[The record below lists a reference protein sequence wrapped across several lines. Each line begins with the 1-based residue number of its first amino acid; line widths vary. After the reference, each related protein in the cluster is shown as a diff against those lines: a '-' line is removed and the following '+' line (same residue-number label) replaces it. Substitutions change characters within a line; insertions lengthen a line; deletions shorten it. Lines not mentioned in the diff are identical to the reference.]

1 MAIDRRPIL
10 RNAKPLAAAQPMP
23 PSVAP
28 RGPAFTGAPPKSA
41 ATPPPPVNANTD
53 TSNVTKP
60 IVPVDLDAAEK
71 AKKDEALR
79 IARIKS
85 QETLTANAIKNAEDA
100 AAKAE
105 EERPK
110 TNEDFDKAASD
121 MLLNEINQAGNVDTK
136 AEEALINEQ
145 MNDRI
150 GAALVD
156 QRASMGRSGFGASG
170 AMAAIEGDTQR
181 TARQQGLEDV
191 LGLRRTEDERATDN
205 ARQAITS
212 ELSMRKQAEAE
223 AKQAALLGEIRKGN
237 EDIEEGLTTPE
248 QRTEKHKQR
257 VIDAGFDS
265 NGDGRISD
273 AEQIAF
279 QTDAAEP
286 LQAVADYE
294 NSIGDPGVTTPPE
307 RDGPGEGF
315 EMVRPPGNDRNG
327 KPQHGYLYNRETGE
341 LAIYF

>member
-10 RNAKPLAAAQPMP
+10 RYAKPLAAAQPMP
-23 PSVAP
+23 QPQP
-28 RGPAFTGAPPKSA
+28 
-41 ATPPPPVNANTD
+41 PPPPVTTPVLENP
-53 TSNVTKP
+53 VKP
-60 IVPVDLDAAEK
+60 IVPVDLEAAEK
-71 AKKDEALR
+71 ARKDEALR

-85 QETLTANAIKNAEDA
+85 KGLLEEAAIKNKEDA

-121 MLLNEINQAGNVDTK
+121 MLFDEINQAGNVDTK

-156 QRASMGRSGFGASG
+156 QRASMGRSGFGSSG
-170 AMAAIEGDTQR
+170 ALAAMEGDTQR

-237 EDIEEGLTTPE
+237 EDIEEDNDGP
-248 QRTEKHKQR
+248 RSNPNGTEKDLDQATEDKYEAAPTRDWQYGDR
-257 VIDAGFDS
+257 QIGNVVIDGVAYGVFYSDDP
-265 NGDGRISD
+265 NGVNDDEGNYRVKSWY
-273 AEQIAF
+273 QN
-279 QTDAAEP
+279 P
-286 LQAVADYE
+286 
-294 NSIGDPGVTTPPE
+294 NDPKNQE
-307 RDGPGEGF
+307 S
-315 EMVRPPGNDRNG
+315 
-327 KPQHGYLYNRETGE
+327 
-341 LAIYF
+341 

>member
-10 RNAKPLAAAQPMP
+10 RYGKQLADAQPMP
-23 PSVAP
+23 QP
-28 RGPAFTGAPPKSA
+28 
-41 ATPPPPVNANTD
+41 PPPPVT
-53 TSNVTKP
+53 TQYQRPVLESPVKP

-71 AKKDEALR
+71 ARKDEA
-79 IARIKS
+79 IKAVRIKAR
-85 QETLTANAIKNAEDA
+85 EILTANAIKNAEDA

-121 MLLNEINQAGNVDTK
+121 MLFDEINQAGNVDTK

-156 QRASMGRSGFGASG
+156 QRASMGRSGFGSSG
-170 AMAAIEGDTQR
+170 ALAAMEGDTQR

-223 AKQAALLGEIRKGN
+223 AKQAALLEEIRKGN
-237 EDIEEGLTTPE
+237 EDINADDDGP
-248 QRTEKHKQR
+248 RSNPN
-257 VIDAGFDS
+257 ANDS
-265 NGDGRISD
+265 DLDPKTRRKL
-273 AEQIAF
+273 E
-279 QTDAAEP
+279 AA
-286 LQAVADYE
+286 
-294 NSIGDPGVTTPPE
+294 PE
-307 RDGPGEGF
+307 RDNPWLGDRHINNITIDGVNYEVYYSNDPNGENDDEGNYL
-315 EMVRPPGNDRNG
+315 VAAPPDSNKRAADAAG
-327 KPQHGYLYNRETGE
+327 KRAGR
-341 LAIYF
+341 

>member
-156 QRASMGRSGFGASG
+156 QRASMGRSGFGSSG
-170 AMAAIEGDTQR
+170 ALAAMEGDTQR

-191 LGLRRTEDERATDN
+191 LGLRRTEDQRATDN
-205 ARQAITS
+205 ARQAIGS

-223 AKQAALLGEIRKGN
+223 AKQAALLKEIEKGN
-237 EDIEEGLTTPE
+237 KDIEDDDNGP
-248 QRTEKHKQR
+248 RSNPNGTEKDLDQATEDKYEAAPKRDWQWGDR
-257 VIDAGFDS
+257 QISNVVIDGVAYGVFHS
-265 NGDGRISD
+265 NDPNG
-273 AEQIAF
+273 
-279 QTDAAEP
+279 
-286 LQAVADYE
+286 E
-294 NSIGDPGVTTPPE
+294 NDDEGNYLVRSWYQNPNDPKNQE
-307 RDGPGEGF
+307 S
-315 EMVRPPGNDRNG
+315 
-327 KPQHGYLYNRETGE
+327 
-341 LAIYF
+341 